1 MTGWAEDLGQLLVPN
16 LGGGL
21 TAELGGEVQWSQ
33 GRLLAEGG
41 ALGAGGEGVASEVQ
55 KALQL
60 GKQTEA
66 LR

>member
-1 MTGWAEDLGQLLVPN
+1 M
-16 LGGGL
+16 GGGL